1 MNKIYTSILCIA
13 LLAPISAQAEICTD
27 FDENFNIIEFDC
39 AEGVVAARK
48 RIAAEQAKAKSEAQ
62 QKAEQERIEREK
74 LAEQEQLRKAAERA
88 EREKQQELERAERE
102 KQKAAERA
110 EREKQKA
117 AERAEREKQKAA
129 KRAEREAR
137 FQQKQ
142 QEITQGGCWKF
153 VVGLG
158 GDFWSGTDLSSGVYV
173 GETLNGGYTVLDAGY
188 SVGGATLNAELGA
201 RYYLKNSP
209 NWFLQI
215 GLGYTSPL
223 DHEIE
228 IHQLSPYNHIDSLDM
243 TTTMYSLQAM
253 AGRMMWRDVYLY
265 GKLGISYVDYAV
277 SGNLWFDSFGLKD
290 TLSYT
295 LGAGLEYSMW
305 TWTSVYAGVDFVIPS
320 GDTFKY
326 ADTLTSVN
334 AGIRFQ
340 F

>member
-27 FDENFNIIEFDC
+27 FDEDFNIIEFDC
-39 AEGVVAARK
+39 AEGVEAARK
-48 RIAAEQAKAKSEAQ
+48 RIAAEQAKVKSEAQ

-117 AERAEREKQKAA
+117 A

-158 GDFWSGTDLSSGVYV
+158 GGFWSGTDLSSGVYV
-173 GETLNGGYTVLDAGY
+173 GETLDGGYTVLDAGY

-265 GKLGISYVDYAV
+265 GKLGISYVDYAL

>member
-173 GETLNGGYTVLDAGY
+173 GETLDGGYTVLDAGY

-201 RYYLKNSP
+201 RYYLKNS
-209 NWFLQI
+209 LRHRE
-215 GLGYTSPL
+215 S
-223 DHEIE
+223 
-228 IHQLSPYNHIDSLDM
+228 
-243 TTTMYSLQAM
+243 ACV
-253 AGRMMWRDVYLY
+253 R
-265 GKLGISYVDYAV
+265 
-277 SGNLWFDSFGLKD
+277 SFPGQ
-290 TLSYT
+290 Y
-295 LGAGLEYSMW
+295 
-305 TWTSVYAGVDFVIPS
+305 
-320 GDTFKY
+320 
-326 ADTLTSVN
+326 
-334 AGIRFQ
+334 R
-340 F
+340 

>member
-88 EREKQQELERAERE
+88 EREKQ
-102 KQKAAERA
+102 KAAERA

-158 GDFWSGTDLSSGVYV
+158 GGFWSGTDLSSGVYV
-173 GETLNGGYTVLDAGY
+173 GETLDGGYAVLDAGY

-265 GKLGISYVDYAV
+265 GKLGISYVDYAL